1 MEVLFDV
8 KVNSNGNTSHTINS
22 GREGKCSRTN
32 TPRKGRNAE
41 CIEEIGG
48 RRQQFNRVFVGGTG
62 GHRGSRGLGTIRGAV
77 IDYSEET
84 VKPVVSLDHD
94 YEEQHQGRLMYS
106 GDPKVSVTKKT
117 EIIRAVSEKSHRFRG
132 VHPSGKSPMVSPV
145 KEDAKRSDI
154 PDRVMYYKSKG
165 NHKVSCSSQTAPIQ
179 MDVNRKRSTG
189 GVYSNICP
197 DQYVPLRSARGVC
210 KGSESQEEERFRCVV
225 PEDTT
230 KNKIFPR
237 EKRQISDRKTGMS
250 HIEPSTKHQPKE
262 KTIDR
267 IDVNEMEVTGCDYN
281 ERVPPHSTEQ
291 FYGTPIRYTFAN
303 GRRLGWKELT
313 PGREGVKRNNQS
325 GRWMSSSTVGND
337 HSHRT
342 GYYSGPSRTTSRKG
356 QPREGDWVSRKGTKL
371 DGVDHMMASGY
382 DIRPFWKDTPSL
394 AEVDTVTHTTTKRT
408 VEPRSEHVW
417 DNRGVNNSRLVHT
430 KGSKEESREGDWV
443 SGNGVKN
450 NSTDHMMA
458 GSYNNKNSLRS
469 TPSFAEVDTA
479 TQTTTERTMEPR
491 SENVWGHR
499 GVRKSGQYKSPQ
511 LVKRTSSVDDIIDWI
526 EVYPEVESEGSD
538 IIRYDTNGTTTRIEP
553 RKDMVNKELIKPIT
567 FISRPDTR
575 GKLHPQQQPNDE
587 SLKRTSVSVL
597 REVLGCNEPRWM
609 KLNTDR
615 IRCNQASVEVTKPP
629 KFSKSTTAGKGQ
641 WTTRE
646 RKLNPKAQ
654 SFAPSQSTYRAG
666 ECMTMTAELDN
677 GNIGGT
683 GGVGEIQQSI
693 DLKNDPKGAT
703 EEAPLVWNLKG
714 RSIDDILRDLDALK
728 NDPDI
733 PMPIIEADL
742 APAEDFEQYTRSL
755 PKEESG
761 NDAEDEDELSKDS
774 DCLETLQQ
782 LTGPGLEEYR
792 PQAFPKDL
800 WPYVFNNQK
809 TLVKER
815 WAGYDE
821 DKLPMLIDDFL
832 TELKVSEERPYA
844 KPYFLAQALA
854 NMDRFVIKSKVGIPP
869 LIDEKF
875 THKMELLSGTR
886 VRKEL
891 PQRFS
896 ENQNAFLKAKL
907 SILEEQGRI
916 KQKDGLKKDDWLH
929 RLVLVENPTRM
940 AAFRLKH
947 GDLAQQAMNDPANK
961 YEVSQLYRL
970 TIDCRE
976 INKCLVVEPYPMPEN
991 SMGKEHIIDSRYMST
1006 SDAADAFYAVPI
1018 RDIDYGKTGFTAL
1031 GKQWVFT
1038 VMLQGGINSAR
1049 HFARIITETFD
1060 GVPQSK
1066 ILAFQDDALV
1076 HAKRLLQALLNQ
1088 QLLYD
1093 CIRSNEIML
1102 KPSKT
1107 RIGFS
1112 SCKFLG
1118 HIYTPMGRLPDPGRV
1133 ESIINM
1139 DAKPKTQKEVRHI
1152 VGLLVWNIE
1161 YIPNGMS
1168 ILSYLSDLVRKDA
1181 DVVTGWKPEVQGKAL
1196 DLLKAALASA
1206 PCLRPIDIKRPFRV
1220 HVDACKNGRGIGAV
1234 LLQEYNN
1241 KWRPCSYFSR
1251 ALTPAQRQWSAT
1263 ELEAYALVS
1272 AARHWERYLQNGH
1285 KWTAIVDHKAL
1296 IYLVVKRTRTN
1307 NTRLLN
1313 SVMCLQG
1320 HHFDILHRNGEEHF
1334 DADAVSRILHSGD
1347 IQEAQ
1352 EAVDIEN
1359 DDDKAVT
1366 MKDIY
1371 LLNRLLQLQLL
1382 SVANARGDA
1391 VAHMPMNPD
1400 VKGGPEKQVAL
1411 VKKYTRKVSKALETD
1426 DESSPVTLETN
1437 MALTD
1442 DESSERKSSR
1452 KELGL
1457 IEAQE
1462 KAKQARERL
1471 RQIQLEQSQMVVNR
1485 LSSSSSS
1492 DHRRQVEEVRD
1503 EDNNNHLD
1511 EDASSPREDSDI
1523 DDNSNEDEKSSEPD
1537 VNYSRD
1543 PRALIRSGP
1552 FRWTPAV
1559 IKEFMA
1565 EYRHLEGKL
1574 LLHPRTGRLYE
1585 VNTVFFYDKLKIA
1598 AAYIRSA
1605 DGGQAD
1611 PLDEHPHRID
1621 GRGGLAELVEKFSIS
1636 GGSSGSSRTPWPS
1649 SESEWLIEQKKDPQ
1663 WQEVIEELEREY
1675 LSQRINTQQ
1684 PSSSSSSGSS
1694 SMLSN
1699 DNPVEEELTP
1709 VEKRYKGV
1717 HLIFDGVLMVKQPT
1731 YDDEEYRTLYI
1742 VPDSLKRN
1750 VIELHHDSKGHP
1762 GAARTKETIH
1772 LYYWWKGMIAA
1783 VTEHVNSCKACAR
1796 RKARNAVAA
1805 TPIQG
1810 YSAPRMPWERVHMD
1824 LTGPLTESKN
1834 GNKYIL
1840 VVKDALTRYVE
1851 AIAIK
1856 GKSAEEVVHAFIIAI
1871 VYRHGAVGWLISDN
1885 GREFV
1890 NKLFIQV
1897 AQLLNIKHSTIT
1909 AYNPRANGLAE
1920 NHMRT
1925 MKDALSIYCDETQ
1938 KDWDEHLGG
1947 VTMSY
1952 NTTVNSQTGFT
1963 PYFMLYG
1970 REARMPSDMWM
1981 RGFKRTS
1988 DILQYMVNV
1997 VKALSVVWES
2007 TAALKPAELKRM
2019 QDGQKPARHLQ
2030 FAEYKVGD
2038 YAMVVNTPKSQNL
2051 SWSDAKF
2058 RKLNL
2063 KLQPRFSGPYLIS
2076 RQISPV
2082 VYVLKV
2088 DGFDMKVHATNM
2100 KPFMGRKTTLT
2111 PYAEPGFDRY
2121 EANERVAPKPLL
2133 LSPDMNLNEDARV
2146 RFKKRS
2152 LGRQRQHTEAVNA
2165 NEDRSRRDTEIRE
2178 SISASQNEDWIV
2190 EDDLHWEK
2198 SADENSVLPNEE
2210 SDNEDEEEESLKEN
2224 GSHSDSNPTHSNSS
2238 ADRTTSSSTTM
2249 STEVT
2254 EVETNMLHIE
2264 GQNEPSVVCWEED
2277 FQERARK
2284 ISSNWENAM
2293 GMKIRRSRK
2302 RILDVAKISEIDLE
2316 LDPHMKER
2324 IEIWIED
2331 ITMNEQSR
2339 CSRLSK
2345 SQLRKESMITSIEE
2359 RIGMQLQG
2367 RELQWQGRHKV
2378 QQRTACPQTSENQFC
2393 GLSEVITPFK
2403 TEPIPSSSN
2412 LPDHIPESLT
2422 SSQITMDNESQVLIE
2437 ECNLLNVEIWNT
2449 PEEKET
2455 QQASEDMEDE
2465 EMSMSSEDSFDRE
2478 KWHRSVL
2485 KACTQHASKLNLS
2498 IYEPISFVFEKQE
2511 SQKLRV
2517 ELDAEIPIPTSYRNI
2532 WYQIQND
2539 IRRFNMLGL
2548 LFPVIN
2554 HSLDPTDHWRNNSKQ
2569 NYRCIPQSIYLRV
2582 LSVPVSILKTLFPSD
2597 YKGKVTMITETPNL
2611 NSRMIK
2617 DTVSIHQKYD
2627 LWYWK
2632 AMRMARRMDVDP
2644 SSPRRAYNRLR
2655 GHSRKEAHS
2664 MNAPEWRAHHYYMWE
2679 AIQRNKFLHEPPTAV
2694 MEEIA
2699 RC

>member
-1 MEVLFDV
+1 MDE
-8 KVNSNGNTSHTINS
+8 S
-22 GREGKCSRTN
+22 GRQRSSPE
-32 TPRKGRNAE
+32 
-41 CIEEIGG
+41 
-48 RRQQFNRVFVGGTG
+48 
-62 GHRGSRGLGTIRGAV
+62 LGTIRGIV
-77 IDYSEET
+77 IDYSGESF
-84 VKPVVSLDHD
+84 KPVVSLDHD
-94 YEEQHQGRLMYS
+94 YDGEHQGRLMYS
-106 GDPKVSVTKKT
+106 GDPKVSVTKRT
-117 EIIRAVSEKSHRFRG
+117 NIIRDISEKSHRFRG

-145 KEDAKRSDI
+145 KEDAKRGDISD
-154 PDRVMYYKSKG
+154 RERYYKSKS
-165 NHKVSCSSQTAPIQ
+165 NHNVSCSSQIAPIQ
-179 MDVNRKRSTG
+179 MDVNRKHSTG

-197 DQYVPLRSARGVC
+197 DQHIPLRSARGEC
-210 KGSESQEEERFRCVV
+210 KGSEFQEEEKFRCVV

-230 KNKIFPR
+230 IYKFFPR
-237 EKRQISDRKTGMS
+237 ETGQISDHKTGRS
-250 HIEPSTKHQPKE
+250 HIQPSTEHQFKE
-262 KTIDR
+262 KTTDR
-267 IDVNEMEVTGCDYN
+267 TDVREKDVNGCDYN
-281 ERVPPHSTEQ
+281 ERVTPHSTEK
-291 FYGTPIRYTFAN
+291 FYGTPIRYNSAN
-303 GRRLGWKELT
+303 GRRLGWYEVI
-313 PGREGVKRNNQS
+313 PGREGVKQNNQK
-325 GRWMSSSTVGND
+325 GRWMSSSIVEEGN
-337 HSHRT
+337 SHRA
-342 GYYSGPSRTTSRKG
+342 GYDSRVSHGG
-356 QPREGDWVSRKGTKL
+356 QPREGDWVSRKITKSNS
-371 DGVDHMMASGY
+371 VDHMGASSCESA
-382 DIRPFWKDTPSL
+382 PFWRDTPNL
-394 AEVDTVTHTTTKRT
+394 ARVDTTTQTTTERIVKPSSKHVWGNRGVDNLRSFRTIDSEGKSRVENWVSRNGIRNGAEHTRAGSYSNIHFVRGTPSFADVGTVNRTTTERT

-417 DNRGVNNSRLVHT
+417 
-430 KGSKEESREGDWV
+430 
-443 SGNGVKN
+443 GN
-450 NSTDHMMA
+450 
-458 GSYNNKNSLRS
+458 
-469 TPSFAEVDTA
+469 
-479 TQTTTERTMEPR
+479 
-491 SENVWGHR
+491 R
-499 GVRKSGQYKSPQ
+499 GVRKLRQYKYPK
-511 LVKRTSSVDDIIDWI
+511 LVRKTSSVDDIIDWV
-526 EVYPEVESEGSD
+526 EVYPQVESDGRQNTRSD
-538 IIRYDTNGTTTRIEP
+538 TKGTASRVEP
-553 RKDMVNKELIKPIT
+553 QEILVNRDLIKPVGFVNKPKT
-567 FISRPDTR
+567 KGT
-575 GKLHPQQQPNDE
+575 LHPPEQPKDE

-597 REVLGCNEPRWM
+597 REVLGGNEPRWM

-615 IRCNQASVEVTKPP
+615 IRCNQASVIVTETPRIP
-629 KFSKSTTAGKGQ
+629 KHTSVRRETTM
-641 WTTRE
+641 TRDM
-646 RKLNPKAQ
+646 KLNPEAGC
-654 SFAPSQSTYRAG
+654 FAPSQSRYNPG
-666 ECMTMTAELDN
+666 ECMTMTAEVDN
-677 GNIGGT
+677 GMIGR
-683 GGVGEIQQSI
+683 VEDADRVQQSI
-693 DLKNDPKGAT
+693 CLANKPMEAV
-703 EEAPLVWNLKG
+703 EEAPMVWNLKG

-742 APAEDFEQYTRSL
+742 APAEDFEQYTKSL
-755 PKEESG
+755 PKEERSD
-761 NDAEDEDELSKDS
+761 DAEEEDEISKDS

-782 LTGPGLEEYR
+782 LTGPGLEGYKPR
-792 PQAFPKDL
+792 AFPKDL

-821 DKLPMLIDDFL
+821 DDLPRLIDDFL
-832 TELKVSEERPYA
+832 TELKVSDERPYA
-844 KPYFLAQALA
+844 KPYFVAQALA
-854 NMDRFVIKSKVGIPP
+854 NLDRFVIKSKVGIPP
-869 LIDEKF
+869 LINEKF
-875 THKMELLSGTR
+875 TQKMELLPGTR

-916 KQKDGLKKDDWLH
+916 KQKDGLKKEDWLH

-940 AAFRLKH
+940 AAFRLKY
-947 GDLAQQAMNDPANK
+947 GDLTQQAMNDPANR

-1018 RDIDYGKTGFTAL
+1018 RDVDYGKTGFTAL

-1088 QLLYD
+1088 QLLYC

-1181 DVVTGWKPEVQGKAL
+1181 DVVAGWKPEVQGKAL

-1241 KWRPCSYFSR
+1241 KWRPCSYFSK

-1320 HHFDILHRNGEEHF
+1320 HYFDILHRNGEEHF

-1352 EAVDIEN
+1352 EAVDIED

-1366 MKDIY
+1366 MKDIH

-1382 SVANARGDA
+1382 SIANTRGDA
-1391 VAHMPMNPD
+1391 TAHMPRNLEA
-1400 VKGGPEKQVAL
+1400 KGGPEKQAAL
-1411 VKKYTRKVSKALETD
+1411 VKKYSKKFSKVPEADND
-1426 DESSPVTLETN
+1426 DTSPVTLETN

-1442 DESSERKSSR
+1442 DEGSVGRNSR
-1452 KELGL
+1452 KEPGL
-1457 IEAQE
+1457 VEAQE
-1462 KAKQARERL
+1462 KAKQAKERL
-1471 RQIQLEQSQMVVNR
+1471 RQIQQEQSQVVLKG

-1492 DHRRQVEEVRD
+1492 YTHQKDEHLEEEEEEKGNEED
-1503 EDNNNHLD
+1503 GELPNSQNGSDNN
-1511 EDASSPREDSDI
+1511 DSG
-1523 DDNSNEDEKSSEPD
+1523 NEDEISPEPTL
-1537 VNYSRD
+1537 NSTRESRV
-1543 PRALIRSGP
+1543 LVSSGP

-1559 IKEFMA
+1559 VKEFMS
-1565 EYRHLEGKL
+1565 EYRQLEGKL

-1585 VNTVFFYDKLKIA
+1585 VSTVFFYDKLKIA

-1621 GRGGLAELVEKFSIS
+1621 GRGGLAELVDKFSTS

-1675 LSQRINTQQ
+1675 LSQRINAQQ
-1684 PSSSSSSGSS
+1684 SSSSNSSSSSSSS
-1694 SMLSN
+1694 SMLRN
-1699 DNPVEEELTP
+1699 DTPIEEELTP
-1709 VEKRYKGV
+1709 VEKKYKGV

-1731 YDDEEYRTLYI
+1731 YDEEEYRTLYV

-1796 RKARNAVAA
+1796 RKARNAIAA
-1805 TPIQG
+1805 APIQG

-1824 LTGPLTESKN
+1824 LTGPLTESRN

-1856 GKSAEEVVHAFIIAI
+1856 GKSAEEVVHAFIVAI
-1871 VYRHGAVGWLISDN
+1871 IYRHGAVGWLISDN

-1890 NKLFIQV
+1890 NKIFIQV

-1938 KDWDEHLGG
+1938 KDWDVHLGG

-1970 REARMPSDMWM
+1970 REARMPSEMWM

-2019 QDGQKPARHLQ
+2019 QDGQKPIRHLQ

-2038 YAMVVNTPKSQNL
+2038 YAMIVNTPKSQNL

-2063 KLQPRFSGPYLIS
+2063 KLQPRYSGPYLIS

-2088 DGFDMKVHATNM
+2088 DGFDMKMHATNM
-2100 KPFMGRKTTLT
+2100 KPFLGRKTVLT

-2133 LSPDMNLNEDARV
+2133 LSPDTNLNEEARV
-2146 RFKKRS
+2146 RFRKRS
-2152 LGRQRQHTEAVNA
+2152 LGRQRQHTEAVNTT
-2165 NEDRSRRDTEIRE
+2165 EDKNRRETEIRE

-2190 EDDLHWEK
+2190 EDDLDWEK
-2198 SADENSVLPNEE
+2198 SADESSVLPNVE
-2210 SDNEDEEEESLKEN
+2210 SDNEGEEEESLGDK
-2224 GSHSDSNPTHSNSS
+2224 GIHSDSNHTHSSSS
-2238 ADRTTSSSTTM
+2238 ADRTTSGSTAM
-2249 STEVT
+2249 STDVT

-2264 GQNEPSVVCWEED
+2264 NQEEPSVICWEED
-2277 FQERARK
+2277 FQKRARN
-2284 ISSNWENAM
+2284 ISSN
-2293 GMKIRRSRK
+2293 
-2302 RILDVAKISEIDLE
+2302 
-2316 LDPHMKER
+2316 
-2324 IEIWIED
+2324 
-2331 ITMNEQSR
+2331 
-2339 CSRLSK
+2339 C
-2345 SQLRKESMITSIEE
+2345 
-2359 RIGMQLQG
+2359 
-2367 RELQWQGRHKV
+2367 
-2378 QQRTACPQTSENQFC
+2378 
-2393 GLSEVITPFK
+2393 
-2403 TEPIPSSSN
+2403 
-2412 LPDHIPESLT
+2412 
-2422 SSQITMDNESQVLIE
+2422 
-2437 ECNLLNVEIWNT
+2437 
-2449 PEEKET
+2449 
-2455 QQASEDMEDE
+2455 
-2465 EMSMSSEDSFDRE
+2465 
-2478 KWHRSVL
+2478 
-2485 KACTQHASKLNLS
+2485 
-2498 IYEPISFVFEKQE
+2498 
-2511 SQKLRV
+2511 
-2517 ELDAEIPIPTSYRNI
+2517 
-2532 WYQIQND
+2532 
-2539 IRRFNMLGL
+2539 
-2548 LFPVIN
+2548 
-2554 HSLDPTDHWRNNSKQ
+2554 
-2569 NYRCIPQSIYLRV
+2569 
-2582 LSVPVSILKTLFPSD
+2582 
-2597 YKGKVTMITETPNL
+2597 
-2611 NSRMIK
+2611 
-2617 DTVSIHQKYD
+2617 
-2627 LWYWK
+2627 
-2632 AMRMARRMDVDP
+2632 
-2644 SSPRRAYNRLR
+2644 
-2655 GHSRKEAHS
+2655 
-2664 MNAPEWRAHHYYMWE
+2664 
-2679 AIQRNKFLHEPPTAV
+2679 
-2694 MEEIA
+2694 
-2699 RC
+2699 